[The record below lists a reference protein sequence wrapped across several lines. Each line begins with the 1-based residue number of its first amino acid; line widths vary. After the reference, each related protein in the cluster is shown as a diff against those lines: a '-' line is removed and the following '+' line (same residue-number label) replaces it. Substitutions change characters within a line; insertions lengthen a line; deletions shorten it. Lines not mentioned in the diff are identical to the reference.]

1 MAGWNLTGNAVS
13 AEFDGSDEQERKEL
27 SVSQAVEIAAGA
39 LIIGRLRSFPAAAHT
54 FTDPR
59 KNQVALQCVPKAAA
73 PMAGF
78 MPSTGRIHNH

>member
-13 AEFDGSDEQERKEL
+13 AEFDGSDEQEHKEL

-59 KNQVALQCVPKAAA
+59 KNQIAFQRIPKAAA
-73 PMAGF
+73 PMTGL
-78 MPSTGRIHNH
+78 MPPAGRIHNH

>member
-39 LIIGRLRSFPAAAHT
+39 LDAIPQLLS
-54 FTDPR
+54 
-59 KNQVALQCVPKAAA
+59 L
-73 PMAGF
+73 
-78 MPSTGRIHNH
+78 IHI